1 MSKPSVTIKGD
12 AELVK
17 ALKSNVTMD
26 DVKRI
31 ISVNGQ
37 RLTRYMKEQT
47 TRAYVKGY
55 STGDTASSINA
66 ETRDGGLTVAV
77 GATMNYNPY
86 TEYGTRYMSAEPIL
100 DPSLEKVRPQF
111 LGDLD
116 KVTEK

>member
-1 MSKPSVTIKGD
+1 MNIKLNGLED
-12 AELVK
+12 FERV
-17 ALKSNVTMD
+17 LKENVTKD

-31 ISVNGQ
+31 VKTNGDW
-37 RLTRYMKEQT
+37 LNRYMKEQT
-47 TRAYVKGY
+47 TRSYVKGY
-55 STGDTASSINA
+55 STGDTAGSINT
-66 ETRDGGLTVAV
+66 EVRDGGMTVAV

-100 DPSLEKVRPQF
+100 DPSLERVRPQF

>member
-1 MSKPSVTIKGD
+1 MADITVNGLD
-12 AELVK
+12 EFVR
-17 ALKSNVTMD
+17 ALKPNVTMD

-31 ISVNGQ
+31 VKVNGN
-37 RLTRYMKEQT
+37 RLTNVMKRQT
-47 TRAYVKGY
+47 TDAYVKGY

-66 ETRDGGLTVAV
+66 EVRDGGLTVAV

-111 LGDLD
+111 LGDLE
-116 KVTEK
+116 KVTDR

>member
-1 MSKPSVTIKGD
+1 MSSGITLKGLD
-12 AELVK
+12 EFER
-17 ALKSNVTMD
+17 ALKPNATMN

-31 ISVNGQ
+31 VQTNGN

-47 TRAYVKGY
+47 THAYVKGY

-66 ETRDGGLTVAV
+66 EIRDGGLTVAV

-100 DPSLEKVRPQF
+100 DPSLERVRPQF
-111 LGDLD
+111 LGDLE
-116 KVTEK
+116 KVTDK

>member
-1 MSKPSVTIKGD
+1 MADIRIEGLK
-12 AELVK
+12 EFQK
-17 ALKSNVTMD
+17 ALKPNVTMD

-31 ISVNGQ
+31 VSTNGN

-47 TRAYVKGY
+47 KQAYVKGY

-66 ETRDGGLTVAV
+66 EPRDGGMTVAV

-100 DPSLEKVRPQF
+100 DPSLERVRPQF
-111 LGDLD
+111 IGDLD
-116 KVTEK
+116 KVTEKI

>member
-1 MSKPSVTIKGD
+1 MNIRLNGLEDFERV
-12 AELVK
+12 
-17 ALKSNVTMD
+17 LKENVTMD

-31 ISVNGQ
+31 VKTNGD
-37 RLTRYMKEQT
+37 RLNKYMKQQT
-47 TRAYVKGY
+47 TQAYVKGY
-55 STGDTASSINA
+55 STGDTASSINT
-66 ETRDGGLTVAV
+66 EPRDGGLTVAV

-100 DPSLEKVRPQF
+100 DPSLERVRPQF